1 MFEAT
6 PKAAPKKKAHESMY
20 DLVKSMRFP
29 GRMLD
34 GERRE
39 LGELLAMNCI
49 VRKDDLIPDEIIEPL
64 CHDLLQVAVTTGNV
78 ISDEIWGFIVSQM
91 DGEELA
97 IMLLDEICVGL
108 EEGWLIVEHPSGKHI
123 AMTTA
128 LYDETVGRA
137 YKEVNEVLGVRSSFG
152 GLIGNL
158 LGHLGIGGRQEL
170 LPDPIIARVGPQPE
184 ETSSACGCVC
194 AECEARAAGC
204 PIPEA
209 IREAGGCGREI
220 PGAGIPGFDELE
232 PPDLDMMDTAE
243 GRVAT
248 GDPEP
253 PVGQDSGQPETPAE
267 DEEPPVAA
275 PSGAPMPIPEAPETP
290 AEVEEPPVAET
301 GDTPAEKSEE
311 AVPAAS
317 D

>member
-1 MFEAT
+1 MFGDT
-6 PKAAPKKKAHESMY
+6 PVVKKSAHENLT
-20 DLVKSMRFP
+20 DAIERLKFP
-29 GRMLD
+29 GRLTD
-34 GERRE
+34 VERD
-39 LGELLAMNCI
+39 ELLDVLAIHCVARKNDVIPTELLDEICSKLLYVAMSTGT
-49 VRKDDLIPDEIIEPL
+49 VIPDEIWSF
-64 CHDLLQVAVTTGNV
+64 V
-78 ISDEIWGFIVSQM
+78 VSQM

-97 IMLLDEICVGL
+97 IVLLDEICVGL
-108 EEGWLIVEHPSGKHI
+108 EEGWVIAEHPSGTHI

-137 YKEVNEVLGVRSSFG
+137 HKEANEVLGGPGSPLG
-152 GLIGNL
+152 GLFGNL

-170 LPDPIIARVGPQPE
+170 LPDPIIARVGPQPEVEE

-209 IREAGGCGREI
+209 IREAGGCGREVA
-220 PGAGIPGFDELE
+220 GAGLPEDEE
-232 PPDLDMMDTAE
+232 MPDMMDTAE

-253 PVGQDSGQPETPAE
+253 TQDSGQIETAE
-267 DEEPPVAA
+267 AEEP
-275 PSGAPMPIPEAPETP
+275 PIPEASETP
-290 AEVEEPPVAET
+290 AEVEEPLVAET
-301 GDTPAEKSEE
+301 DDTPAEEE